1 MSVHVPVLLD
11 EVVDLMN
18 VQPAGIYI
26 DATYGRGGHARAL
39 LGALGDAG
47 RLVVCDRDPQAIADA
62 TSLAAA
68 DPRVE
73 VHRMA
78 FSGLAQA
85 LAGLRGR
92 VAGMLVDLGI
102 SSPQVDDPSRGFSF
116 RHDGPLDMRMDPTTG
131 VSAATWLATADE
143 QEIADVLWRYGEER
157 HSRRIARRIVES
169 RTAHPLETT
178 FDLAALVSAAI
189 GRGGG
194 RIDPAT
200 RTFQAIRIRI
210 NDELGEVERLLD
222 TALDLLAV
230 GGRLLIIAFHS
241 LEDRLVKQ
249 RFRALEQDYRDA
261 RRAGPLPVPTF
272 HEVTRKP
279 VMASA
284 AETTANPRARSARL
298 RVLERLA

>member
-1 MSVHVPVLLD
+1 
-11 EVVDLMN
+11 MN
-18 VQPAGIYI
+18 VQPAGIYV

-39 LGALGDAG
+39 LAGLGAAG

-62 TSLAAA
+62 AALAAA
-68 DPRVE
+68 DRRVD
-73 VHRMA
+73 VHHVA
-78 FSGLAQA
+78 FSGLAQT

-131 VSAATWLATADE
+131 TSAAAWLATADE

-157 HSRRIARRIVES
+157 QSRRIARRIVES
-169 RTAHPLETT
+169 RATRPLETT
-178 FDLAALVSAAI
+178 FDLAALVSASI
-189 GRGGG
+189 GRGRG

-200 RTFQAIRIRI
+200 RTFQAIRIRV
-210 NDELGEVERLLD
+210 NDELGEVERMLD
-222 TALDLLAV
+222 SALDLLAV
-230 GGRLLIIAFHS
+230 GGRLLVIAFHS

-249 RFRALEQDYRDA
+249 RFRTLEQAHREA
-261 RRAGPLPVPTF
+261 RRAGPLPVPSF

-279 VMASA
+279 VMAGA
-284 AETTANPRARSARL
+284 AETAANPRARSARL